1 MRSSALPA
9 GGRRSSSS
17 SSLSFLS
24 LCLLLSSISASAQT
38 HNGIDNIN
46 GTLVKCHTTA
56 LDGAPF
62 ILEIKKEWAPLGAE
76 RFLQLVET
84 GFFSQVPFFR
94 VVKGFLVQFGI
105 PPPSAVRKH
114 WREAGPIKDDPT
126 QHRQILRGYLSFAG
140 SGPDSRDSSL
150 FIANA
155 DSDWLGKAEWEVP
168 LGRVIEGMEVID
180 ALNDEYGEIHP
191 FNKDGIAQGKIWD
204 DVDYLKREFPNIDSI
219 MDCAIIEAS
228 VKKEEDET
236 EDKAEVAAVG
246 KEEAAKAAAAHEED
260 EEETTTSR
268 KPPVVTRRKQ
278 GAPDANAIPPRVHGL
293 WAFISVLGL
302 LTTFSI
308 LLYSLND
315 QKTEGKG
322 T

>member
-1 MRSSALPA
+1 MRSPALLA
-9 GGRRSSSS
+9 GGGRSSSF
-17 SSLSFLS
+17 SFLS
-24 LCLLLSSISASAQT
+24 LCCLLLSSTNANAQT

-56 LDGAPF
+56 LNGAPF

-94 VVKGFLVQFGI
+94 VVKGFLTQFGI
-105 PPPSAVRKH
+105 PPPSEVRKH

-155 DSDWLGKAEWEVP
+155 DSDWLGKSPWEVP

-191 FNKDGIAQGKIWD
+191 FNKDGIAQGKIWE
-204 DVDYLKREFPNIDSI
+204 DVDYLKREFPNVDYFV
-219 MDCAIIEAS
+219 DCAIIEAS
-228 VKKEEDET
+228 VKKEEEEET
-236 EDKAEVAAVG
+236 EDKP
-246 KEEAAKAAAAHEED
+246 EATVEKAAAQEEKD
-260 EEETTTSR
+260 EDVTTTTTR
-268 KPPVVTRRKQ
+268 KPPVVTRRPQ
-278 GAPDANAIPPRVHGL
+278 GSPAVNAVPTQVHGL